1 MNIKGKN
8 KMIRLLIAD
17 DQRLFA
23 DMLKTILQAQEE
35 FDVVAYAGSGQE
47 AVEQYKA
54 HIPDICLLDIQMPE
68 SNGLFALEKIKEINP
83 DAGVIMLTT
92 FSDDDNII
100 AACLG
105 GADGYL
111 LKDILPEV
119 LTDAIKCVH
128 SGLVVMSKEVR
139 GLLAEKLRYQ
149 SQTAGLKPQNE
160 FKDKGF
166 DERDIQIICLIA
178 KGMSNK
184 AIAEQMNYSEGTVRN
199 RVSNILAV
207 TGLNDRTQIA
217 LFAIKNRLV

>member
-1 MNIKGKN
+1 MIK
-8 KMIRLLIAD
+8 ILIAD

-23 DMLKTILQAQEE
+23 DMLKTILQSQEDFE
-35 FDVVAYAGSGQE
+35 VVAYAGSGRE

-54 HIPDICLLDIQMPE
+54 HKPDICLLDIQMPE
-68 SNGLFALEKIKEINP
+68 SNGLFALEQIKEINS

-92 FSDDDNII
+92 FSDDKNII
-100 AACLG
+100 DAYFG

-111 LKDILPEV
+111 LKDILPAV
-119 LTDAIKCVH
+119 LTEAIKCVY
-128 SGLVVMSKEVR
+128 SGLVVMSREVR
-139 GLLAEKLRYQ
+139 AMLAEKLATGNITLAV
-149 SQTAGLKPQNE
+149 SAKDGL
-160 FKDKGF
+160 GTSSF

-178 KGMSNK
+178 KGLSNK

-199 RVSNILAV
+199 RVSNILAA

>member
-1 MNIKGKN
+1 MIK
-8 KMIRLLIAD
+8 ILIAD

-23 DMLKTILQAQEE
+23 DMLKTILQSQEDFE
-35 FDVVAYAGSGQE
+35 VTAYAGSGRE
-47 AVEQYKA
+47 AVEQYKI
-54 HIPDICLLDIQMPE
+54 HKPDICLLDIQMPE

-92 FSDDDNII
+92 FSDDENIV
-100 AACLG
+100 AAYLG

-111 LKDILPEV
+111 LKDILPAV
-119 LTDAIKCVH
+119 LTEAIKCVY
-128 SGLVVMSKEVR
+128 SGLVVMSREVR
-139 GLLAEKLRYQ
+139 ALLAEKLA
-149 SQTAGLKPQNE
+149 AGNTK
-160 FKDKGF
+160 FAASIKDGLGSNSF

-207 TGLNDRTQIA
+207 TGLNDRTQVA